1 MSSALSPSV
10 NAELEVDIEC
20 DRLNWSTFTI
30 LGTSCFIDFPKRD
43 PGCLR
48 AGLRDGIPPL
58 TGELLVRVI
67 GRVGV
72 RGGEGKELEDE
83 VEDGGLGMA
92 ERLGVLGF
100 DVLSILFGGVAV
112 FRGGGDV
119 REDRLAGGGGEG
131 LAGILVG
138 NAL

>member
-10 NAELEVDIEC
+10 NEELEVDIEC

-30 LGTSCFIDFPKRD
+30 LGISCFIDFPKRD

-48 AGLRDGIPPL
+48 AGLRDGVPAL

-83 VEDGGLGMA
+83 AEDGGLGMA

-100 DVLSILFGGVAV
+100 EVLSILFGGVAV
-112 FRGGGDV
+112 FRGGGGDA
-119 REDRLAGGGGEG
+119 REDSLAGGERLAGV
-131 LAGILVG
+131 LVG
-138 NAL
+138 NTL

>member
-10 NAELEVDIEC
+10 YEELEVDMEW

-43 PGCLR
+43 PGCLG
-48 AGLRDGIPPL
+48 AGLRDGVPPL

-83 VEDGGLGMA
+83 VEDGGLGIA
-92 ERLGVLGF
+92 ERFGVLGF
-100 DVLSILFGGVAV
+100 EVLPILFDGVAV
-112 FRGGGDV
+112 FRGGGEGA
-119 REDRLAGGGGEG
+119 REDDLAGV
-131 LAGILVG
+131 LVG